1 LLLDLV
7 NPILVPSVLLFEG
20 TVVVVEAIVIFLMLE
35 RNLGKAFAASF
46 TANLVTGALSA
57 IYILFSWGGTYAYP
71 QLVFMLVVGLLV
83 NIFVETGILKLSFFK
98 EIEVRRLLK
107 VSMVMN
113 VVSYGI
119 LVLYFVYSLGL

>member
-57 IYILFSWGGTYAYP
+57 IYILFLWGGTHAYP
-71 QLVFMLVVGLLV
+71 QLVFMFVVGLLV

>member
-7 NPILVPSVLLFEG
+7 NPILVPLVLLFEG

-57 IYILFSWGGTYAYP
+57 IYILFSWGRTHAYP
-71 QLVFMLVVGLLV
+71 QLVFMFVVGLLV
-83 NIFVETGILKLSFFK
+83 SIFVETGTLKLSFFK

-107 VSMVMN
+107 VSMIMN
-113 VVSYGI
+113 IASYGI
-119 LVLYFVYSLGL
+119 LVLYFVHGQGP

>member
-1 LLLDLV
+1 MLLDLV

-57 IYILFSWGGTYAYP
+57 IYILFSWGGTYASP
-71 QLVFMLVVGLLV
+71 QLVFMFVVGLLV

>member
-1 LLLDLV
+1 MLLDLV